1 MNQGRSRRLGREV
14 GGEEHGVGGCCGMCD
29 GNHRKIL
36 SRGLIWGG
44 GGGGSVCVCDVHATF
59 L

>member
-14 GGEEHGVGGCCGMCD
+14 GGAEHGEGCCGICD

-36 SRGLIWGG
+36 SRDLIGEGG
-44 GGGGSVCVCDVHATF
+44 
-59 L
+59 